1 MHPFAVRADPG
12 GAVAHAPLVFLEA
25 LRADLEAADAV
36 PAEGLF
42 LLAAVAAKVRPA
54 AATASALVPV
64 GQGLSPRGRAATPA
78 PSSRDRRQRR
88 PPPGW
93 RGSPAPRRGAANGS
107 PGTPRQTGRGAT

>member
-12 GAVAHAPLVFLEA
+12 GAVAHAPFVLLKAF
-25 LRADLEAADAV
+25 RADLEAAGAV

-42 LLAAVAAKVRPA
+42 LFAAVAAKLLPA
-54 AATASALVPV
+54 AAAALTLVLV
-64 GQGLSPRGRAATPA
+64 GHGLSPRVQAATPA

-93 RGSPAPRRGAANGS
+93 RGSPAPRRGAGCGS
-107 PGTPRQTGRGAT
+107 PGRPRQTDRGAT